1 MTDSPSPHPR
11 PHPPPPPPTP
21 RPRRSGSGSAAALM
35 IVIGIV
41 LLLPGVCVVGL
52 AVDNPKL
59 VWRDPIGLLT
69 CMASVAVGVALLWA
83 AFRGPSR

>member
-1 MTDSPSPHPR
+1 
-11 PHPPPPPPTP
+11 
-21 RPRRSGSGSAAALM
+21 M